1 LKLKILILMTSS
13 RLLRRLIRRFQRAH
27 LLKRN
32 KRNINS
38 RIRVYLKLKNKTKE
52 DVLSSQMEAGNALS
66 AKTITLREERNAIG
80 AKSQGLQRIFL
91 ENPLTWLRLKKNKK

>member
-66 AKTITLREERNAIG
+66 AKTTTSREERNAIG
-80 AKSQGLQRIFL
+80 AKNQGPLRIFL